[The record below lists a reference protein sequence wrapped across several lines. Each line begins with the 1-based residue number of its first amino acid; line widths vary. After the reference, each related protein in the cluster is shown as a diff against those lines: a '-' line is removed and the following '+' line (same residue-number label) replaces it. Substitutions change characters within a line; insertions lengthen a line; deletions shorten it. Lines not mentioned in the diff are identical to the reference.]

1 MALFAVSPRIMALAL
16 AMTAGSGSARAADVT
31 WDAPQSITGTA
42 DVSVLGAYF
51 GSWAPYDSNALQY
64 PVNGVTFQTDDLGIT
79 TSGFTSGGA
88 HFGSHTTTDADYNYL
103 LQYGIYSNG
112 TTASITLNGNGA
124 APLTVG
130 HQYLIQMWVSDA
142 RAEVNG
148 RTETFGGSGTLSFK
162 TASSGMGQYVIGR
175 FTADA
180 ATQSITIN
188 ANTSAQVNLMQ
199 VRDLSA
205 AAGNGTATP
214 STLAVGQTS
223 TITVIAT
230 SKAGLPVTGVTLDA
244 SVLGIP
250 SEVTLDP
257 AGGNVF
263 TNTITVGTGTIY
275 GSQTLVA
282 TVTDSGNNKSQVS
295 IPVFLPTPAAHKAS
309 AATMA
314 AWQADRFGMF
324 IHWGPVSLTGLEIS
338 WSRANT
344 NPACPNNGP
353 TPAATYD
360 DLYTQFNPTDF
371 NAAEWVALARN
382 AGMKYIVLTAK
393 HCDGFL
399 LWDSQ
404 ASSYNIMNSPF
415 RRDICKELADA
426 AHAAGMKIGWYFSP
440 CDWKDPRFR
449 NSQNPEFVKT
459 MQAEL
464 RELLSNYGKIDML
477 WFDTDSGSNVYD
489 VTNTYAMCRSLQPDI
504 VIDNR
509 LDMGNMGDYYAQAV
523 GPWADY
529 YTPEQRIG
537 EFDNQRPWET
547 CLTVGNQWSF
557 SPNDSY
563 KSTLTC
569 LTDLLLCAGGDGN
582 LLLNIGPTP
591 AGTFV
596 AGETTPLNEMGAW
609 LAQYGKSVYGTRG
622 GPYKSA
628 SNFASTRAGKVIYL
642 HLFPPQS
649 TVTLPPLPTNIVS
662 ASVLT
667 GGDVTVAQSDSS
679 VVLNLSATAISN
691 SVVTVQLN
699 LADSAMDIPVLAPG
713 TLSAAATVTTWQTPQ
728 TIANSSEVNTQG
740 SLVMARQAT
749 ASDYGGYA
757 DQTVNGVPFIGN
769 VNTINGVTFSVQG
782 HAGYDSRSFIST
794 KTLSGVDA
802 AAYQTILA
810 GAWYGTTS
818 PVTASLSGLT
828 AGNTYLIQIW
838 ADDFRKY
845 SNARTQT
852 VTTAGGVDINAPTL
866 HYLTGDGVNAGSGT
880 GQYVI
885 GTFTAAENSVSFNL
899 TGNQISQLNAF
910 QLRDITAHAY
920 DTWSTTTHSLSG
932 ASAAFDADP
941 DSDGLANGLEWIL
954 GGNPNMSSASI
965 APAATP
971 DASNNFVITFTRLEA
986 SIPETTLTLEYTTDL
1001 TTWPGQVTIGT
1012 TNSGPDANG
1021 VIVSINTTPS
1031 PDSVTVTIPA
1041 SNATN
1046 GRIFTRLRARD

>member
-1 MALFAVSPRIMALAL
+1 MCK
-16 AMTAGSGSARAADVT
+16 T
-31 WDAPQSITGTA
+31 WDAPQSITDTA

-88 HFGSHTTTDADYNYL
+88 YFGSHTTTNADYNHL

-112 TTASITLNGNGA
+112 TTASITLNGNGT
-124 APLTVG
+124 APLIVG

-142 RAEVNG
+142 RAEING
-148 RTETFGGSGTLSFK
+148 RTETVGGSGTLSFK
-162 TASSGMGQYVIGR
+162 TAGSGMGQYVIGR

-223 TITVIAT
+223 TITVTAT
-230 SKAGLPVTGVTLDA
+230 SNSGLAITGVTLDA

-250 SEVTLDP
+250 SEVTLNP
-257 AGGNVF
+257 TGGNVF
-263 TNTITVGTGTIY
+263 TNTITVGAGTIY

-282 TVTDSGNNKSQVS
+282 TVTDSGNNKSQVN

-314 AWQADRFGMF
+314 AWQDDRFGMF

-360 DLYTQFNPTDF
+360 NLYTQFNPTDF
-371 NAAEWVALARN
+371 NAAEWVTLARN

-415 RRDICKELADA
+415 HRDICRELADA

-449 NSQNPEFVKT
+449 TSQNPEFVKT

-477 WFDTDSGSNVYD
+477 WFDTDGMSNVYD

-509 LDMGNMGDYYAQAV
+509 LDMGSMGDYYAQAV

-547 CLTVGNQWSF
+547 CLTVGNQWAF

-563 KSTLTC
+563 KSTQTC
-569 LTDLLLCAGGDGN
+569 LTSLLRCAGGDGN
-582 LLLNIGPTP
+582 LLLNIGPNPT
-591 AGTFV
+591 GTFV

-622 GPYKSA
+622 GPYKTA
-628 SNFASTRAGKVIYL
+628 NNFASTRAGNVIYL
-642 HLFPPQS
+642 HVFPPQS

-667 GGDVTVAQSDSS
+667 GGEVTVAQSDAS
-679 VVLNLSATAISN
+679 VVLNLSSAAISN
-691 SVVTVQLN
+691 SVATVQLN
-699 LADSAMDIPVLAPG
+699 LADSAMDIPILEPGILSTAP
-713 TLSAAATVTTWQTPQ
+713 TVTTWQTPQ
-728 TIANSSEVNTQG
+728 TITSSSEVNTQG

-769 VNTINGVTFSVQG
+769 VNTINGVTFSIQG
-782 HAGYDSRSFIST
+782 NTSYDPRSFIST

-802 AAYQTILA
+802 AAYQTLLA

-828 AGNTYLIQIW
+828 PGNTYLIQIW
-838 ADDFRKY
+838 ADDFRRD
-845 SNARTQT
+845 SNARTET
-852 VTTAGGVDINAPTL
+852 ITTAGGVDVNAPTL
-866 HYLTGDGVNAGSGT
+866 QYLTGDGVNAGSGT

-885 GTFTAAENSVSFNL
+885 GTFTAAESSVSFNL

-910 QLRDITAHAY
+910 QLRDITAQPY
-920 DTWSTTTHSLSG
+920 DTWATTTHSLSG
-932 ASAAFDADP
+932 ADAAFDADP
-941 DSDGLANGLEWIL
+941 DHDGLANGLEWIL
-954 GGNPNMSSASI
+954 GGNPNVSSAPI
-965 APAATP
+965 APAATL

-986 SIPETTLTLEYTTDL
+986 SIPKTTLTLEYTTDL

-1012 TNSGPDANG
+1012 THSGPDANG
-1021 VIVSINTTPS
+1021 VSVSINTDAS
-1031 PDSVTVTIPA
+1031 PDAVTVTIPA
-1041 SNATN
+1041 SNAAT
-1046 GRIFTRLRARD
+1046 GRIFTRLKARD